1 MKKAVS
7 LVWILTV
14 LVMLGVSVGLA
25 QMPDSVDVTF
35 YYRPDGNPSVV
46 FVPGEFNNWGPN
58 QNGAIAPDAPSRM
71 DYDPVTGRWFKT
83 VRLRI
88 GGPSP
93 LPSPNS
99 IPGAYQYK
107 FNENGSPGG
116 WLPDPL
122 NPRQN
127 PSDFNNSYLFIKDPT
142 IHYLLPNAT
151 QAVGVIRTRFP
162 EISAYIFPRVGF
174 QVDTSSLVIQID
186 NQTYTGLGSF
196 YDPQEKR
203 LAFVVPQ
210 PLSDGIHSLKLIAA
224 STSGS
229 LNSDSTTFT
238 VQARPAQFLTRPAT
252 TWKSQWRL
260 QGAFFG
266 PDGQPDSS
274 VTSAQIHRADS
285 AWTVSVVNARLD
297 TSLSL
302 LEGINGFWIEAVVGG
317 VPVSSDT
324 LEITRLVNHAP
335 TASVQILPSGN
346 TILLDGSAS
355 SDPEGGTLTYL
366 WRERADN
373 PEPLG
378 LDGLT
383 SPSVTIPR
391 PTTPGEYF
399 LSLQV
404 TDPENLLDSTWTFFK
419 LQVDS
424 PFVQPATF
432 ASNPDWIEQGRVYL
446 LFFKAFTPQGTI
458 QAAIPRL
465 DYIKAMGFNI
475 IWVMPVMDV
484 DGDIDNRF
492 NIGYN
497 IIDFFK
503 VDPVYGT
510 NQDFQEF
517 LRQAH
522 QRGIHV
528 ILDITPNHTGRNHP
542 FAQEARTYRTF
553 SQYWNYYQT
562 EFIPHNTNGLG
573 QCSTPEGIYY
583 YCGFSDAL
591 LNWNWADLDARLY
604 MIDVYRFWVGQMG
617 VDGFRFDVYWGPHRR
632 YGEAAMGVPVRQAL
646 HHIDPDIL
654 LLGEDSGTGVGTEFI
669 YADAGGG
676 LDAAYD
682 FKLYFNQIRN
692 FQFTSFAID
701 ALHAELDN
709 GGFYPGENAFYLR
722 FMETQDED
730 RIAYL
735 YNSFEKTMPMATV
748 LFTAPGLP
756 LLYNG
761 QEVGWGKGISDF
773 DTRRRGVID
782 WNFAGKALLQPH
794 YQRLAQIRAQFPAF
808 WQHKKDTN
816 GDGQVNN
823 LDRSDFIRVNT
834 TNGLV
839 YAFLRPYLDEN
850 GLTVVNF
857 SNSTQTAS
865 MNVLSAGL
873 QFTGGVDPAATY
885 WVNNLYADTSYQV
898 QGGQLAS
905 FQVTLPPY
913 GSAVFVISTAAR
925 QVNIPP
931 LPVIVSVA
939 DQNLPQP
946 RRFRLDPNYPNPFN
960 PETRIRF
967 ALPHSERVRLT
978 VYNIRG
984 QRVKTL
990 LEAVLPAGEHQVRWN
1005 GTDQSGRPVG
1015 SGIYLLR
1022 MEAGGFVQTRKM
1034 VLLK

>member
-1 MKKAVS
+1 MKGS
-7 LVWILTV
+7 RYLFGLVFLTCTI
-14 LVMLGVSVGLA
+14 GWGGARA
-25 QMPDSVDVTF
+25 QIPDSVDVTF
-35 YYRPDGNPSVV
+35 FYTPSGNPSMV
-46 FVPGEFNNWGPN
+46 FLPGEFNNWGPN

-71 DYDPVTGRWFKT
+71 SYDPTSGRWFKT

-88 GGPSP
+88 GGPLP
-93 LPSPNS
+93 LPSPHS

-151 QAVGVIRTRFP
+151 QAVGVVRTRFP

-174 QVDTSSLVIQID
+174 QVDTSSIEVQID
-186 NQTYTGLGSF
+186 TQTYNGLGRF
-196 YDPQEKR
+196 YDPQEKQFS
-203 LAFVVPQ
+203 FVLPQ
-210 PLSDGIHSLKLIAA
+210 PLADGLHSLKLTVA

-229 LNSDSTTFT
+229 VNSDSTTFV
-238 VQARPAQFLTRPAT
+238 VQARPVQFLTRPAT
-252 TWKSQWRL
+252 TWKTRWRL
-260 QGAFFG
+260 QGAFFNAS
-266 PDGQPDSS
+266 GQPDSS
-274 VTSAQIHRADS
+274 VTQAQIHRADS
-285 AWTVSVVNARLD
+285 TWMVSVIHARLD
-297 TSLSL
+297 TALSL
-302 LEGINGFWIEAVVGG
+302 LEGSNGFWIEAQVGG
-317 VPVSSDT
+317 STATSDT
-324 LEITRLVNHAP
+324 LIITRLVNHAP
-335 TASVQILPSGN
+335 TAVVQLVPSGN
-346 TILLDGSAS
+346 TILVDGSGS
-355 SDPEGGTLTYL
+355 SDPDGGPLSYL
-366 WRERADN
+366 WRERTDN

-383 SPSVTIPR
+383 GPTVTIPR
-391 PTTPGEYF
+391 PTTPGVYF

-404 TDPENLLDSTWTFFK
+404 TDPENLTDSTWTFFK
-419 LQVDS
+419 LKVDS
-424 PFVQPATF
+424 PFVQPATY
-432 ASNPDWIEQGRVYL
+432 ASNPQWIEQGRVYL

-458 QAAIPRL
+458 QAALPGL
-465 DYIKAMGFNI
+465 DYIQAMGFNI
-475 IWVMPVMDV
+475 IWVMPVTDV

-492 NIGYN
+492 NVGYN
-497 IIDFFK
+497 IVDFFK

-517 LRQAH
+517 LRRAH
-522 QRGIHV
+522 ERGIHV

-542 FAQEARTYRTF
+542 FAQAARTYQSF

-562 EFIPHNTNGLG
+562 TMIPHNTNGLG

-604 MIDVYRFWVGQMG
+604 MIDVYKFWVGQMG

-632 YGEAAMGVPVRQAL
+632 YGEAAMGIPVRQAL

-682 FKLYFNQIRN
+682 FKLYFNHIRN

-709 GGFYPGENAFYLR
+709 GGFYPGEHAFYLR

-794 YQRLAQIRAQFPAF
+794 YQRLAQIRGQFPAF
-808 WQHKKDTN
+808 WQHKKDSN
-816 GDGQVNN
+816 GDGQVNH
-823 LDRSDFIRVNT
+823 LDRPDFIRLST
-834 TNGLV
+834 GNGLV
-839 YAFLRPYLDEN
+839 YAFLRPYLNEN

-857 SNSTQTAS
+857 SNVAQVAT
-865 MNVLSAGL
+865 MNLLSAGL
-873 QFTGGVDPAATY
+873 QFTGGVDPSATY

-898 QGGQLAS
+898 QGIDLAG
-905 FQVTLPPY
+905 FQVILPPY
-913 GSAVFVISTAAR
+913 GSAVYVISAAPR
-925 QVNIPP
+925 QVIIPP
-931 LPVIVSVA
+931 LPVVVGIKEG
-939 DQNLPQP
+939 QPQQTS
-946 RRFRLDPNYPNPFN
+946 RYRLYPNFPNPFN

-967 ALPHSERVRLT
+967 TLPRNERVRLT
-978 VYNIRG
+978 IYNVRG
-984 QRVKTL
+984 QRVTNL
-990 LEAVLPAGEHQVRWN
+990 LDADLPAGDHELRWD

-1022 MEAGGFVQTRKM
+1022 MEAGRFVQTRKM
-1034 VLLK
+1034 LLVK